1 MVDVTNKPQIVE
13 HIHKSLTQTVYET
26 KWIPTSA
33 RFVLLG
39 SPPRQT
45 GLIQIYRLGQGDI
58 ELEAEL
64 ERPKAFKCGTFG
76 HTSLAERQ
84 LATGDFDGSLAVWD
98 LEKLQQP
105 VFSVKGHDTIINCID
120 GCGGMRGAGAP
131 EIATGSRDGCVH
143 VWDPRQRD
151 QPVASM
157 EPEPG
162 APIRDCWAVAFGD
175 AHTSSDRLLAAGYD
189 NGDVKLLDLTAGKI
203 RWETNVANGVCG
215 LEFDRKDIEMN
226 KLVVTTLESRYRLY
240 DMRTEHPVGGFSFL
254 SQEAHQSTVWA
265 ARHLPQNR
273 DVFMTCGGNG
283 SLELWRYSYPSQRK
297 IREKDGHEK
306 GVLGTVE
313 QLQKKTFSTQPVAS
327 FDWNADKEGL
337 AVMGCL
343 DQTVRVLICTKLNL
357 Y

>member
-120 GCGGMRGAGAP
+120 GCGGVKGAGAP
-131 EIATGSRDGCVH
+131 EIVTGSRDGCVH
-143 VWDPRQRD
+143 VWDPRQQDR
-151 QPVASM
+151 PVASM
-157 EPEPG
+157 QPQPG
-162 APIRDCWAVAFGD
+162 EAVRDCW
-175 AHTSSDRLLAAGYD
+175 T
-189 NGDVKLLDLTAGKI
+189 
-203 RWETNVANGVCG
+203 
-215 LEFDRKDIEMN
+215 
-226 KLVVTTLESRYRLY
+226 
-240 DMRTEHPVGGFSFL
+240 
-254 SQEAHQSTVWA
+254 
-265 ARHLPQNR
+265 
-273 DVFMTCGGNG
+273 
-283 SLELWRYSYPSQRK
+283 
-297 IREKDGHEK
+297 
-306 GVLGTVE
+306 
-313 QLQKKTFSTQPVAS
+313 
-327 FDWNADKEGL
+327 
-337 AVMGCL
+337 
-343 DQTVRVLICTKLNL
+343 
-357 Y
+357 